1 MRVAEGPQP
10 LELAATFSIQG
21 WHRRCR
27 GERGMNIEQMIER
40 RKLRRKVQ
48 GIAAALLPFES
59 DGRVAVD
66 AFQRHLAA
74 TQRAGL
80 MNAVNMDTGYVNYL
94 SDAEKQEVLRWTRE
108 ALGAGV
114 PFVAGAY
121 IENQSG
127 HGAGDVVAL
136 YRREMERIAALG
148 GIPILFQTAR
158 LHGKSAVEKVAVYR
172 AVCRGFPRVLA
183 FELGPMFAPNGEI
196 FDEETVR
203 RLMDIPELAGMKHSS
218 LDRLVELGRLALR
231 DAHRPEFQIYT
242 GNDLGINMIEYGSD
256 YLLGLATFAPEKFA
270 ERDRLWAAG
279 DPGYYAL
286 SDALQYLGNVAFR
299 GPVPAYKH
307 SAAVFLHLAGRSPSD
322 LTHPKNPRRAEWEAE
337 ILRDCARRLA

>member
-1 MRVAEGPQP
+1 MK
-10 LELAATFSIQG
+10 
-21 WHRRCR
+21 
-27 GERGMNIEQMIER
+27 IESMTER

-59 DGRVAVD
+59 DGRVAVE
-66 AFQRHLAA
+66 AFQRHLVA

-94 SDAEKQEVLRWTRE
+94 RDAEKREVLRWTRE
-108 ALGAGV
+108 ALGEGV
-114 PFVAGAY
+114 AFVAGAY
-121 IENQSG
+121 IEGQSG
-127 HGAGDVVAL
+127 DVIAL
-136 YRREMERIAALG
+136 YRREMERIAEFG
-148 GIPILFQTAR
+148 GVPIVFQTAR
-158 LHGKSAVEKVAVYR
+158 LHGKSALEKVAVYR
-172 AVCRGFPRVLA
+172 EVCTGFPRVLA

-218 LDRLVELGRLALR
+218 LDRMTELGRLALR

-279 DPGYYAL
+279 DPAYYAL

-299 GPVPAYKH
+299 EPVPAYKH
-307 SAAVFLHLAGRSPSD
+307 SAAVFLHLSGRIPTD
-322 LTHPKNPRRAEWEAE
+322 LPHPRNPKRPIWERE
-337 ILRDCARRLA
+337 VLQDCARRLNLEVGRKGSNEVRK